1 MIFHKINMFRSVIKI
16 TLYFWVLFLFSTPAF
31 PDWSLVNEES
41 RINFISIKA
50 SDIAEIHTFKE
61 LSGRVKN
68 NGQAQVIVNL
78 SSLETLIPIR
88 NERMGNLFFETKVYP
103 IATFKLEVDLQTI
116 LLTEVGKSS
125 DVTYRGMLELKGK
138 QFSMP
143 VKLNVTRL
151 SHQSFSVRSSE
162 PLLLNTDRLGLSGGI
177 ESLRVIAGLPVI
189 SKSVPVTF
197 SLIFRQ

>member
-1 MIFHKINMFRSVIKI
+1 MFRSVIK
-16 TLYFWVLFLFSTPAF
+16 TLLYFWVLFLFSTPVF
-31 PDWSLVNEES
+31 PDWNLVNEES

-61 LSGRVKN
+61 LSGSVKD
-68 NGQAQVIVNL
+68 NGQAQVVINL

-88 NERMGNLFFETKVYP
+88 NERMGNLLFETKVYP
-103 IATFKLEVDLQTI
+103 VASFKLKLDLQTF

-125 DVTYRGMLELKGK
+125 DVTLRGVLELKGK
-138 QFSMP
+138 QFTMP
-143 VKLNVTRL
+143 VKISVTRL
-151 SHQSFSVRSSE
+151 SDQSFLVKSSE
-162 PLLLNTDRLGLSGGI
+162 PLLLNADSLGLSDGI
-177 ESLRVIAGLPVI
+177 ESLRVIAGLPSI

>member
-1 MIFHKINMFRSVIKI
+1 MFRSIIK
-16 TLYFWVLFLFSTPAF
+16 TALYFWVLFLFSTPLF
-31 PDWSLVNEES
+31 PDWNLVNKES

-61 LSGRVKN
+61 LSGSVQN
-68 NGQAQVIVNL
+68 NGQAQVVINL

-88 NERMGNLFFETKVYP
+88 NERMGNLLFETKVYP
-103 IATFKLEVDLQTI
+103 VASFKLKLDLQTF

-125 DVTYRGMLELKGK
+125 DITHRGVLELKGK
-138 QFSMP
+138 QFTMP
-143 VKLNVTRL
+143 VKISVTRL
-151 SHQSFSVRSSE
+151 SDQSFLVKSSE
-162 PLLLNTDRLGLSGGI
+162 PLLLNADSLGLSDGI
-177 ESLRVIAGLPVI
+177 ESLRVIAGLPSI

>member
-1 MIFHKINMFRSVIKI
+1 MFRSVIK
-16 TLYFWVLFLFSTPAF
+16 TLLYFWVLFLFSTPVF
-31 PDWSLVNEES
+31 PDWNLVNEES

-61 LSGRVKN
+61 LSGSVKD
-68 NGQAQVIVNL
+68 NGQAQVVINL

-88 NERMGNLFFETKVYP
+88 NERMGNLLFETKVYP
-103 IATFKLEVDLQTI
+103 VASFKLKLDLQTF

-125 DVTYRGMLELKGK
+125 DVTHRGVLELKGK
-138 QFSMP
+138 QFTMP
-143 VKLNVTRL
+143 VKISVTRL
-151 SHQSFSVRSSE
+151 SDQSFLVKSSE
-162 PLLLNTDRLGLSGGI
+162 PLLLNADSLGLSDGI
-177 ESLRVIAGLPVI
+177 ESLRVIAGLPSI

>member
-1 MIFHKINMFRSVIKI
+1 MFRSVIK
-16 TLYFWVLFLFSTPAF
+16 TLLYFWVLFLFSTPVF
-31 PDWSLVNEES
+31 PDWNLVNEES

-61 LSGRVKN
+61 LSGSVKD
-68 NGQAQVIVNL
+68 NGQAQVVINL

-88 NERMGNLFFETKVYP
+88 NERMGNLLFETKVYP
-103 IATFKLEVDLQTI
+103 VASFKLKLDLQTF

-125 DVTYRGMLELKGK
+125 DVTLRGLLELKGK
-138 QFSMP
+138 QFTMP
-143 VKLNVTRL
+143 VKISVTRL
-151 SHQSFSVRSSE
+151 SDQSFLVKNSE
-162 PLLLNTDRLGLSGGI
+162 PLLLNADSLGLSDGI
-177 ESLRVIAGLPVI
+177 ESLRVIAGLPSI

>member
-1 MIFHKINMFRSVIKI
+1 V
-16 TLYFWVLFLFSTPAF
+16 F
-31 PDWSLVNEES
+31 PDWNLVNEES

-61 LSGRVKN
+61 LSGSVKD
-68 NGQAQVIVNL
+68 NGQAQVVINL

-88 NERMGNLFFETKVYP
+88 NERMGNLLFETKVYP
-103 IATFKLEVDLQTI
+103 VASFKLKLDLQTF

-125 DVTYRGMLELKGK
+125 DVTLRGVLELKGK
-138 QFSMP
+138 QFTMP
-143 VKLNVTRL
+143 VKISVTRL
-151 SHQSFSVRSSE
+151 SDQSFLVKSSE
-162 PLLLNTDRLGLSGGI
+162 PLLLNADSLGLSDGI
-177 ESLRVIAGLPVI
+177 ESLRVIAGLPSI

>member
-1 MIFHKINMFRSVIKI
+1 MFRSVIK
-16 TLYFWVLFLFSTPAF
+16 TLLYFWVLFLFSTPVF
-31 PDWSLVNEES
+31 PDWNLVNEES

-61 LSGRVKN
+61 LSGSVKD
-68 NGQAQVIVNL
+68 NGQAQVVINL

-88 NERMGNLFFETKVYP
+88 NERMGNLLFETKVYP
-103 IATFKLEVDLQTI
+103 VASFKLKLDLQTF

-125 DVTYRGMLELKGK
+125 DVTLRGLLELKGK
-138 QFSMP
+138 QFTMP
-143 VKLNVTRL
+143 VKISVTRL
-151 SHQSFSVRSSE
+151 SDQSFLVKSSE
-162 PLLLNTDRLGLSGGI
+162 PLLLNADSLGLSDGI
-177 ESLRVIAGLPVI
+177 ESLRVIAGLPSI

>member
-1 MIFHKINMFRSVIKI
+1 MFRSVIK
-16 TLYFWVLFLFSTPAF
+16 TLLYFWVLFLFSTPIF
-31 PDWSLVNEES
+31 PDWNLVNEES

-61 LSGRVKN
+61 LSGSVKD
-68 NGQAQVIVNL
+68 NGQAQVVINL

-88 NERMGNLFFETKVYP
+88 NERMSNLLFETKVYP
-103 IATFKLEVDLQTI
+103 IASFKLRLDLQSI

-125 DVTYRGMLELKGK
+125 DVTHRGVLELKGK
-138 QFSMP
+138 QFTMP
-143 VKLNVTRL
+143 VKLSVTRL
-151 SHQSFSVRSSE
+151 SDQSFLVKSSE
-162 PLLLNTDRLGLSGGI
+162 PLLLNADSLGLSDGI
-177 ESLRVIAGLPVI
+177 ESLRVIAGLPSI

>member
-1 MIFHKINMFRSVIKI
+1 MFRSVIK
-16 TLYFWVLFLFSTPAF
+16 TLLYFWVLFLFSTPVF
-31 PDWSLVNEES
+31 PDWNLVNEES

-50 SDIAEIHTFKE
+50 SDIAEIHTFEE
-61 LSGRVKN
+61 LSGSVKD
-68 NGQAQVIVNL
+68 NGQAQVVINL

-88 NERMGNLFFETKVYP
+88 NERMSNLLFETKVYP
-103 IATFKLEVDLQTI
+103 IASFKLGLDLQSV

-125 DVTYRGMLELKGK
+125 NVTYSGKLELKGK

-143 VKLNVTRL
+143 VKLSVTRL
-151 SHQSFSVRSSE
+151 SDESFLVKSSE
-162 PLLLNTDRLGLSGGI
+162 PLLLNANRLGLSDGI
-177 ESLRVIAGLPVI
+177 ESLRVIAGLPSI

>member
-1 MIFHKINMFRSVIKI
+1 MFRSVIK
-16 TLYFWVLFLFSTPAF
+16 TLLYFWVLFLFSTPVF
-31 PDWSLVNEES
+31 PDWNLVNEES

-61 LSGRVKN
+61 LSGSVKD
-68 NGQAQVIVNL
+68 NGQAQVVINL

-88 NERMGNLFFETKVYP
+88 NERMGNLLFETKVYP
-103 IATFKLEVDLQTI
+103 VASFKLKLDLQTF

-125 DVTYRGMLELKGK
+125 DVTLRGVLELKGK
-138 QFSMP
+138 QFNMP
-143 VKLNVTRL
+143 VKISVTRL
-151 SHQSFSVRSSE
+151 SDQSFLVKSSE
-162 PLLLNTDRLGLSGGI
+162 PLLLNADSLGLSDGI
-177 ESLRVIAGLPVI
+177 ESLRVIAGLPSI

>member
-1 MIFHKINMFRSVIKI
+1 MFRSLIKI
-16 TLYFWVLFLFSTPAF
+16 SLYFWVLFLFSTPVF
-31 PDWSLVNEES
+31 SDWSLVNEES

-88 NERMGNLFFETKVYP
+88 NERMGNLLFETKVYP
-103 IATFKLEVDLQTI
+103 IAIFKLKIDLQTI

-125 DVTYRGMLELKGK
+125 DVTYRGMLKLKGK

-151 SHQSFSVRSSE
+151 SDQSFSVRSSE
-162 PLLLNTDRLGLSGGI
+162 PLLLNADRLGLSSGI
-177 ESLRVIAGLPVI
+177 ESLRVIAGLPSI

>member
-1 MIFHKINMFRSVIKI
+1 MFRSVIK
-16 TLYFWVLFLFSTPAF
+16 TLLYFWVLFLFSTPVF
-31 PDWSLVNEES
+31 PDWNLVNEES

-61 LSGRVKN
+61 LSGSVKD
-68 NGQAQVIVNL
+68 NGQAQVVINL

-88 NERMGNLFFETKVYP
+88 NERMGNLLFETKVYP
-103 IATFKLEVDLQTI
+103 VASFKLKLDLQTF

-125 DVTYRGMLELKGK
+125 DVTLRGVLELKGK
-138 QFSMP
+138 QFTLPLKIS
-143 VKLNVTRL
+143 VTRL
-151 SHQSFSVRSSE
+151 SDQSFLVKSSE
-162 PLLLNTDRLGLSGGI
+162 PLLLNAGSLGLSDGI
-177 ESLRVIAGLPVI
+177 ESLRVIAGLPSI

>member
-1 MIFHKINMFRSVIKI
+1 MFRSVIK
-16 TLYFWVLFLFSTPAF
+16 TLLYFWVLFLFSTPVF
-31 PDWSLVNEES
+31 PDWNLVNEES

-61 LSGRVKN
+61 LSGSVQN
-68 NGQAQVIVNL
+68 NGQAQVVINL

-88 NERMGNLFFETKVYP
+88 NERMGNLLFETKVYP
-103 IATFKLEVDLQTI
+103 VASFKLKLDLQTF

-125 DVTYRGMLELKGK
+125 DVTLRGVLELKGK
-138 QFSMP
+138 QFTMP
-143 VKLNVTRL
+143 VKISVTRL
-151 SHQSFSVRSSE
+151 SDQSFLVKSSE
-162 PLLLNTDRLGLSGGI
+162 PLLLNADSLGLSDGI
-177 ESLRVIAGLPVI
+177 ESLRVIAGLPSI

>member
-1 MIFHKINMFRSVIKI
+1 MFRSVIK
-16 TLYFWVLFLFSTPAF
+16 TLLYFWVLFLFSTPVF
-31 PDWSLVNEES
+31 PDWNLVNEES

-61 LSGRVKN
+61 LSGSVKN
-68 NGQAQVIVNL
+68 NGQAQVVINL

-88 NERMGNLFFETKVYP
+88 NERMGNLLFETKVYP
-103 IATFKLEVDLQTI
+103 VASFKLKLDLQTF

-125 DVTYRGMLELKGK
+125 DVTLRGVLELKGK
-138 QFSMP
+138 QFTMP
-143 VKLNVTRL
+143 VKISVTRL
-151 SHQSFSVRSSE
+151 SDQSFLVKSSE
-162 PLLLNTDRLGLSGGI
+162 PLLLNADSLGLSDGI
-177 ESLRVIAGLPVI
+177 ESLRVIAGLPSI

>member
-1 MIFHKINMFRSVIKI
+1 MFRSVIK
-16 TLYFWVLFLFSTPAF
+16 TLLYFWVLFLFSTPVF
-31 PDWSLVNEES
+31 PDWNLVNEES

-61 LSGRVKN
+61 LSGSVKD
-68 NGQAQVIVNL
+68 NGQAQVVINL

-88 NERMGNLFFETKVYP
+88 NERMSNLLFETKVYP
-103 IATFKLEVDLQTI
+103 IASFKLKLDLQTF

-125 DVTYRGMLELKGK
+125 DVTHRGVLELKGK
-138 QFSMP
+138 QFTMP
-143 VKLNVTRL
+143 VKLSVTRL
-151 SHQSFSVRSSE
+151 SDQSFLVQSSE
-162 PLLLNTDRLGLSGGI
+162 PLLLNAGSLGLSDGI
-177 ESLRVIAGLPVI
+177 ESLRVIAGLPSI

>member
-1 MIFHKINMFRSVIKI
+1 MFRSVIK
-16 TLYFWVLFLFSTPAF
+16 TLLYFWVLFLFSTPVF
-31 PDWSLVNEES
+31 PDWNLVNEES

-61 LSGRVKN
+61 LSGSVKN
-68 NGQAQVIVNL
+68 NGQAQVVINL

-88 NERMGNLFFETKVYP
+88 NERMSNLLFETKVYP
-103 IATFKLEVDLQTI
+103 VASFKLKLDLQTF

-125 DVTYRGMLELKGK
+125 DVTLRGVLELKGK
-138 QFSMP
+138 QFTMP
-143 VKLNVTRL
+143 VKISVTRL
-151 SHQSFSVRSSE
+151 SDQSFLVKSSE
-162 PLLLNTDRLGLSGGI
+162 PLLLNADSLGLSDGI
-177 ESLRVIAGLPVI
+177 ESLRVIAGLPSI

>member
-1 MIFHKINMFRSVIKI
+1 MFRSVIK
-16 TLYFWVLFLFSTPAF
+16 TLLYFWVLFLFSTPVF
-31 PDWSLVNEES
+31 PDWNLVNEES

-61 LSGRVKN
+61 LSGSVKN
-68 NGQAQVIVNL
+68 NGQAQVVINL

-88 NERMGNLFFETKVYP
+88 NERMSNLLFETKIYP
-103 IATFKLEVDLQTI
+103 IASFKLGLDLQSI

-125 DVTYRGMLELKGK
+125 NVTYSGKLELKGK

-143 VKLNVTRL
+143 VKLSVTRL
-151 SHQSFSVRSSE
+151 SDESFLVKSSE
-162 PLLLNTDRLGLSGGI
+162 PLLLNAESLGLSDGI
-177 ESLRVIAGLPVI
+177 ESLRVIAGLPSI